1 MQRTVHGGPEGNM
14 ELSLEHGPL
23 AQWDHRARC
32 TLSRHTMQ
40 YYYLNYCLSKKK
52 KIIHCLQV
60 LQCLLVMSK
69 FAVTFRSP
77 GTAHLLC
84 IFVFPPCSFIHSQYV
99 NRQIYKPENTNS
111 FSHATLCCLLDVSM
125 LRK

>member
-52 KIIHCLQV
+52 NHS
-60 LQCLLVMSK
+60 LLASTTM
-69 FAVTFRSP
+69 
-77 GTAHLLC
+77 
-84 IFVFPPCSFIHSQYV
+84 FIGD
-99 NRQIYKPENTNS
+99 E
-111 FSHATLCCLLDVSM
+111 
-125 LRK
+125 